1 MNQKQLNY
9 LNSQQMEFSSEKDE
23 NPIYVKTQNYN
34 SIQKVWSKYSNY
46 KQTSA
51 GLNHFRRDVIIAD
64 FDASV
69 EEFNEVFNNSGLPKF
84 SYVLV
89 NKTSGHVQAGYILKT
104 PFIWTQ
110 KNESEKELYLKC
122 KRNLNSFCPD
132 NGYKGW
138 RCKNPYYKK
147 FETTWNNIT
156 YDKNFIT
163 EILLNINSRNTVYKK
178 INNNDNKT
186 EKRKNRIQHER
197 TEGRNNYYLYKTTVF
212 YSKCKTQ
219 NIMLTLQ
226 ELENWLSEN
235 EDCFRA
241 ELLDLNPDIENAPL
255 PEKEIYSICNS
266 AKKYVDRNYK
276 KSKAGGYTKQQRE
289 NSLEIRQLE
298 SERKFIDFCDYMDGG
313 MEFNE
318 ILKILRI
325 KKTSGYEYRKLY
337 FELLENRTYYYFRE
351 SKGYGLYPFNMVHEN
366 QLKYPYITFPEF
378 K

>member
-34 SIQKVWSKYSNY
+34 SIQKVWSEYSNY

-138 RCKNPYYKK
+138 RCKNPYYEE
-147 FETTWNNIT
+147 FETTWNDIT
-156 YDKNFIT
+156 YDKEFIT
-163 EILLNINSRNTVYKK
+163 ENLLNINSNIIVYRK

-298 SERKFIDFCDYMDGG
+298 SERKFIDFCDYIDGG

-351 SKGYGLYPFNMVHEN
+351 SKGYSLYPFNMVHEN